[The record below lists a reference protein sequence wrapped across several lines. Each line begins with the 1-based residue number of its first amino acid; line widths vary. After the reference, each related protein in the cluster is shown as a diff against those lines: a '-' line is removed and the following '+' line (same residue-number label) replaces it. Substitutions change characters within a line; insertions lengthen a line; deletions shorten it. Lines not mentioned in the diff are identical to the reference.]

1 MDNRIKFDAFLKT
14 LCPNVYFQK
23 PTNIS
28 MKYPAIVYSIKDI
41 EKVRANNKSY
51 KTHHKYE
58 VTVMDMN
65 PDTTLIDDLM
75 KLDYC
80 EFDRH
85 FVYDGLNNFSFI
97 IYY

>member
-1 MDNRIKFDAFLKT
+1 MANRIEFNTFLKT
-14 LCPNVYFQK
+14 ICPNVYFQK
-23 PTNIS
+23 PTNIT

-41 EKVRANNKSY
+41 EKIKANNKSY
-51 KTHHKYE
+51 KTNHKYE
-58 VTVMDMN
+58 VTVLDMN
-65 PDTTLIDDLM
+65 PDTTIVDELM

-85 FVYDGLNNFSFI
+85 FVYDGINNFSFI